1 VTRLYTIS
9 RAQGLVLGFF
19 VLAWT
24 ALVVMPAVS
33 PAARDVVVGRP
44 DAGERRPMVASFL
57 AGLWAS

>member
-1 VTRLYTIS
+1 VTRSYTIN

-33 PAARDVVVGRP
+33 PAARDVVVGRMRGSGARWWP
-44 DAGERRPMVASFL
+44 VSRR
-57 AGLWAS
+57 LWAS